1 MTHPLIGN
9 SKSIKSIIRQIKRL
23 AVKRDDILVIGEEGT
38 GKSLIARH
46 IHDASYGENGSKPLL
61 TVNLA
66 RTKEKELSELLSYYL
81 NNNLRKPGSLN
92 NDPESLSNAGTILL
106 EEMEQSNFRSQSKV
120 FEFLKQ
126 IEYLRHD
133 TKTMPY
139 DATRIIAT
147 IKNDPLKLAQKR
159 EMTVELA
166 HYLTIFTRLFVPPL
180 RERKEDIPYLVE
192 HFVNE
197 ACRKVGILEPVID
210 IRAVNILLDQPWRNN
225 IQELK
230 FVIDR
235 SILLSN
241 DGVFN
246 LPEEIIR
253 NADVKV
259 NRMVEAIYTTF
270 GKLKQRPLL
279 VTKAS

>member
-1 MTHPLIGN
+1 
-9 SKSIKSIIRQIKRL
+9 
-23 AVKRDDILVIGEEGT
+23 
-38 GKSLIARH
+38 
-46 IHDASYGENGSKPLL
+46 
-61 TVNLA
+61 
-66 RTKEKELSELLSYYL
+66 
-81 NNNLRKPGSLN
+81 
-92 NDPESLSNAGTILL
+92 
-106 EEMEQSNFRSQSKV
+106 
-120 FEFLKQ
+120 
-126 IEYLRHD
+126 
-133 TKTMPY
+133 MPY

-225 IQELK
+225 IEELK